1 MLATIVCASE
11 QEYLKNIKT
20 KTISLCILS
29 ITITIYKKS
38 QKLAWIS
45 IATNILFKRPYIKS
59 IAYVLD
65 SECHAK
71 AFFYNTNFL
80 RFMHKFT
87 ILKLQ
92 RIAVNYT
99 VLGLLRTVALQYF
112 NSNPKIMSYKSSA
125 MKECITFPHISP

>member
-1 MLATIVCASE
+1 MNNPELATVVRANE
-11 QEYLKNIKT
+11 QEYLIIIKT

-71 AFFYNTNFL
+71 TFL
-80 RFMHKFT
+80 
-87 ILKLQ
+87 
-92 RIAVNYT
+92 
-99 VLGLLRTVALQYF
+99 
-112 NSNPKIMSYKSSA
+112 
-125 MKECITFPHISP
+125 

>member
-11 QEYLKNIKT
+11 QKYLKNIKT

-71 AFFYNTNFL
+71 AYFIIPIFFGLCINL
-80 RFMHKFT
+80 RY
-87 ILKLQ
+87 LNC
-92 RIAVNYT
+92 R
-99 VLGLLRTVALQYF
+99 
-112 NSNPKIMSYKSSA
+112 
-125 MKECITFPHISP
+125 E